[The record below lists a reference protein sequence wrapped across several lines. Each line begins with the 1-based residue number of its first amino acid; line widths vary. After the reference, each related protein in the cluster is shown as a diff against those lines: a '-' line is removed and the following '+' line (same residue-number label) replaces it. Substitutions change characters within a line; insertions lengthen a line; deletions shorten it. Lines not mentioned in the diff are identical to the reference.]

1 MRIAAKDGRMDQG
14 AAARQAL
21 RRGDWAAARRLAA
34 GLMARSPAEGAFVLG
49 VAAASAGRV
58 VEALAHFRQAVMCD
72 PPEASRSGEYRA
84 QLARTLSLL
93 RRDGEAAQV
102 LQEAE
107 QNLPQDAL
115 SLDTLGCVYARLGRH
130 EAALPHFL
138 AAVAREPDNREYRYN
153 QAVTLNFLGRAEEA
167 EAALEALIALAP
179 DDARAHHLL
188 ASLRKQSAGR
198 NHIPRLETV
207 YERAKSGRDR
217 LLIGYALA
225 KELEDI
231 GEEARGFATLCAV
244 NAAHRRDLAY
254 DPAQDAAN
262 FQAMQD
268 AWPIMAEAKDAP
280 KDAPVFI
287 IGMPRTGTTL
297 VDRILSS
304 HPDLESAGE
313 LQAMPL
319 AVKAMA
325 GTGGRNVLDPETA
338 MAAARGD
345 MAALG
350 RDYLRRAGHHLRGD
364 APRFIDKFPGNFH
377 YAGFIARALP
387 KARIVCL
394 RRHPM
399 DTVLANFRNLFAI
412 SSRYYDYSYDL
423 LDIAAYYTGF
433 DRLMAFWRH
442 VLPGRVM
449 ELAYEDLVSDQEGQ
463 TRALLAHCGLEW
475 DARCLSFQ
483 DNAAPVATPS
493 AAQVRR
499 PIYRDSVARWR
510 RHEEALAPVRAY
522 FESVGIAV
530 D

>member
-1 MRIAAKDGRMDQG
+1 MDQG

-21 RRGDWAAARRLAA
+21 RRGDWAVARRLAA
-34 GLMARSPAEGAFVLG
+34 GLALQAPAEGRFLLG
-49 VAAASAGRV
+49 VSAAGLGQV
-58 VEALAHFRQAVMCD
+58 PDALAHIEQAVALD
-72 PPEASRSGEYRA
+72 PRGEYRA
-84 QLARTLSLL
+84 QQAKLLSLL
-93 RRDGEAAQV
+93 RRDGEAAAV
-102 LQEAE
+102 LQQAE
-107 QNLPQDAL
+107 QALPEDAL

-130 EAALPHFL
+130 EAALPHFA
-138 AAVAREPDNREYRYN
+138 AAVALEPDNREFRYN
-153 QAVTLNFLGRAEEA
+153 QAVTLNFLGRVAEA
-167 EAALEALIALAP
+167 EAVLEVLIALAP
-179 DDARAHHLL
+179 GEAKAHHLL
-188 ASLRKQSAGR
+188 ASLRKQSAQA
-198 NHIPRLETV
+198 NHVARLEGLF
-207 YERAKSGRDR
+207 AQAAPMRDR
-217 LLIGYALA
+217 LLLGYALA
-225 KELEDI
+225 KELEDL
-231 GEEARGFATLCAV
+231 GEEARALATLCSV
-244 NAAHRRDLAY
+244 NAQHRQALAY
-254 DPAQDAAN
+254 DSAQDAAN
-262 FQAMQD
+262 FQAMQ
-268 AWPIMAEAKDAP
+268 ACWPLIRPAADAP
-280 KDAPVFI
+280 DAAPVFI

-325 GTGGRNVLDPETA
+325 GTGGRHVLDPATA

-350 RDYLRRAGHHLRGD
+350 RDYLRRAAHHRGGHGRGD
-364 APRFIDKFPGNFH
+364 IAPRFIDKFPGNFH
-377 YAGFIARALP
+377 YVGFIAEALP
-387 KARIVCL
+387 QARIVCL

-423 LDIAAYYTGF
+423 MDIAAYYAGF
-433 DRLMAFWRH
+433 DRLMAFWRQ

-463 TRALLAHCGLEW
+463 TSALLAHCGLAW
-475 DARCLSFQ
+475 DARCLAFQ
-483 DNAAPVATPS
+483 DNAAPVSTPS

-510 RHEEALAPVRAY
+510 RHEAVLAPVREY
-522 FESVGIAV
+522 FEQEGIAV